1 MSNSSSTFLGLS
13 EDSRPEDRPPTD
25 DQRANAELLS
35 DLKGVFKRQWGQHAR
50 SKQKALGPSEIGVA
64 CPRRIAGALMD
75 LPRINPEGDP
85 LPAWLGTAGHAK
97 FEDAVEFDNTSL
109 IDQWVKD
116 SEQRCTVLRAV
127 EGGEPQYVGRWFSER
142 RVTVSGDLA
151 GTCDLY
157 DTWTDTVIDLKFPG
171 ATKFQAYRKA
181 NAAGTL
187 GVEAPEY
194 RTQAH
199 SYGRGYRNAGFDVKR
214 VAIWFIPRG
223 GQLSSSFVWAEP
235 YSDAVVD
242 EALARLRAIT
252 MAAADLQLDEHPE
265 RLQLVP
271 KVAGSCLFCP
281 FYTPRAGHEQPH
293 ACTGNAD

>member
-1 MSNSSSTFLGLS
+1 MSNTSGTFLGLAP
-13 EDSRPEDRPPTD
+13 DSRDEDRPPTD
-25 DQRANAELLS
+25 TQRANAELLA
-35 DLKGVFKRQWGQHAR
+35 DLKAVFKRQWAQHGR
-50 SKQKALGPSEIGVA
+50 SQQKALGPSEIGVA
-64 CPRRIAGALMD
+64 CPRRLAGQLMD

-97 FEDAVEFDNTSL
+97 FEDAVEFDNDR
-109 IDQWVKD
+109 IVQQWLQD
-116 SEQRCTVLRAV
+116 RRQRCTVLSGV
-127 EGGEPQYVGRWFSER
+127 TEDDQYVGRWFSER

-181 NAAGTL
+181 TERRTL
-187 GVEAPEY
+187 GDESPEY

-199 SYGRGYRNAGFDVKR
+199 CYGRGYRNLGFDVKR

-223 GQLSSSFVWAEP
+223 GQLSSSFVWDEP
-235 YSDAVVD
+235 YSDEVVD
-242 EALARLRAIT
+242 GALARLRNIT
-252 MAAADLQLDEHPE
+252 IAAVELQLDEHPE

-271 KVAGSCLFCP
+271 KVAGSCMFCP
-281 FYTPRAGHEQPH
+281 FYTPRTGHEQPH
-293 ACTGNAD
+293 ACNGNND